1 MGARFPTPLRRFL
14 SAGVMAA
21 ALSILSSTPAAQSGR
36 IDLKAL
42 LDLYAAG
49 KTDDA
54 MATVARATTDSA
66 RDLRV
71 QLVVYGQTW
80 LHNGAADISSRLFA
94 AAAFALDMEAIRA
107 ERGEW
112 SPRNQRD
119 CSGSCVL
126 EWACIVLRAR
136 KASDESDRLWL
147 LASVALAEGVRD
159 WSFLQT
165 PLAPALSR
173 APEGGHLTH
182 AIARHPDEPRFRL
195 ARATAIASRFNI
207 ANELDVPKA
216 GLSSGSAPL
225 SQITVVQSQ
234 QPGLI
239 EERRRAPLDYAMQ
252 QFARLID
259 DPAVGV
265 EARIRLAYLHY
276 RSEEYEQAR
285 RVAEAAVR
293 TTSDADLRY
302 LASFL
307 AGQAAQASGDLAGAE
322 TLYTQALASRP
333 RAQSASLALAALQM
347 LRGAAAPAYDLF
359 AAPRTS
365 RMEDDDPWR
374 LFFYGDYP
382 KLAALVRELR
392 ARVKP

>member
-14 SAGVMAA
+14 TAGVMAA
-21 ALSILSSTPAAQSGR
+21 ALSMLSSTPAAQSGR

-80 LHNGAADISSRLFA
+80 LHTGAAEISPRLFA
-94 AAAFALDMEAIRA
+94 AAVFALDMEAIRA

-136 KASDESDRLWL
+136 KASDENDRLWL

-173 APEGGHLTH
+173 APEAGHLTH

-207 ANELDVPKA
+207 ANELDLPRA
-216 GLSSGSAPL
+216 DLPSGSAAL
-225 SQITVVQSQ
+225 SQTTVVPSQ
-234 QPGLI
+234 QPGF

-285 RVAEAAVR
+285 RAAEAAAR

-307 AGQAAQASGDLAGAE
+307 AGQAAQASGDLTGAE
-322 TLYTQALASRP
+322 TLYTQALVSRP

-347 LRGAAAPAYDLF
+347 VRGAAAPAYELF

-382 KLAALVRELR
+382 KLTALVRELR
-392 ARVKP
+392 GRVKP